1 MNINIGIG
9 ELVVSK
15 APNILE
21 TRGLGSCVGVSFYD
35 ATNKVGALA
44 HIMLPNASSVSVK
57 LDKDNSRFRY
67 AEYALP
73 HMLNRMIAMGSNKNN
88 IVAKIVGGASMFKR
102 KSVNLNIGERNI
114 NAVRDFLKENS
125 IKLKGEEVGGDIG
138 RTVFFNLNDGRII
151 IKIYG
156 KVKQEIEL

>member
-15 APNILE
+15 APHILE
-21 TRGLGSCVGVSFYD
+21 TRGLGSCVGVTFYD
-35 ATNKVGALA
+35 TVNKIGALA
-44 HIMLPNASSVSVK
+44 HIMLPNASGVSIK
-57 LDKDNSRFRY
+57 LDKVNSRFRY
-67 AEYALP
+67 AEYVLP
-73 HMLNRMIAMGSNKNN
+73 YMLDRMIAMGSNKSN

-114 NAVRDFLKENS
+114 IAVKNFLKENS
-125 IKLKGEEVGGDIG
+125 IKLQGEEIGGDIG
-138 RTVFFNLNDGRII
+138 RTVLFNLNDGRII